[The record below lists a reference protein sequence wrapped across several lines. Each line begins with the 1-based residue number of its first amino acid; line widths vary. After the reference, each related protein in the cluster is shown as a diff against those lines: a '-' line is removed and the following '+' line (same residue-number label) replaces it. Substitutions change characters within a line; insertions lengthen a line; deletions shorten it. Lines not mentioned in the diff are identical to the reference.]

1 MKRFVRVA
9 MALLVVLLSGT
20 SALAQTMDGSGGW
33 GMKGSYQRMYNPA
46 TVETVSGEVVGVETM
61 MPMKGM
67 GSGIHLTL
75 KTEKE
80 TIPIHLGPSWFLE
93 RLDSTINKGD
103 RVEVKGSRVTM
114 MGKAAIIAAEVRKGA
129 NLLLLRDGNG
139 VPVWSGW
146 RRR

>member
-1 MKRFVRVA
+1 MKQLVRAA

-20 SALAQTMDGSGGW
+20 SALAQGMGGSGGW
-33 GMKGSYQRMYNPA
+33 GMRGSYQRMYNPA
-46 TVETVSGEVVGVETM
+46 TVETVSGEVVSVETM

-80 TIPIHLGPSWFLE
+80 TLPIHLGPSWFLD
-93 RLDSTINKGD
+93 RLDSTIEKGD
-103 RVEVKGSRVTM
+103 RIKVKGSRVTM
-114 MGKAAIIAAEVRKGA
+114 MGKTTIIAAEVKKGD

-139 VPVWSGW
+139 VPVWSG
-146 RRR
+146 